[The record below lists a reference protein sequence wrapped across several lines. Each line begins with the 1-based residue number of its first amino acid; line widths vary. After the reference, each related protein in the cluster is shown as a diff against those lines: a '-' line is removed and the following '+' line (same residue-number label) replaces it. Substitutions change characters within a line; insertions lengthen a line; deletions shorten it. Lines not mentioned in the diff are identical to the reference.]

1 MRETLV
7 LALFACCFAGT
18 LVEIVLML
26 GHKRRGGGLVRFR
39 LIFFFMVSLM
49 LVSLLSIWFFARLST
64 AIWIGGLGV
73 VLVNLVGIALT
84 YVRPASSG
92 VAEVEEEGRGVRA
105 YVLYYQGKKLGVVTR
120 AGFEQLQSNDLLK
133 KQRTVELVDDYQQR
147 ARRQGLEVLIYENK
161 DSSQRLVKVEAKGGA
176 ATAS

>member
-1 MRETLV
+1 MREILV
-7 LALFACCFAGT
+7 LVLFACCFAGT

-64 AIWIGGLGV
+64 AIWISDLGV
-73 VLVNLVGIALT
+73 ILVNLIGIALT

-92 VAEVEEEGRGVRA
+92 VAEVEEGRGVRA

-120 AGFEQLQSNDLLK
+120 TGFEQLRSNDLLK
-133 KQRTVELVDDYQQR
+133 KQQTVELIDDYQQQ
-147 ARRQGLEVLIYENK
+147 ARRQGLEVVIYENK
-161 DSSQRLVKVEAKGGA
+161 DGSQRLVKVEGRDGA
-176 ATAS
+176 AIVN

>member
-1 MRETLV
+1 MLV
-7 LALFACCFAGT
+7 LFACCFTGT

-26 GHKRRGGGLVRFR
+26 GHKRRGGELVRFR

-84 YVRPASSG
+84 YVRPASS
-92 VAEVEEEGRGVRA
+92 RP
-105 YVLYYQGKKLGVVTR
+105 
-120 AGFEQLQSNDLLK
+120 
-133 KQRTVELVDDYQQR
+133 RTCTGTC
-147 ARRQGLEVLIYENK
+147 GLAPH
-161 DSSQRLVKVEAKGGA
+161 R
-176 ATAS
+176 